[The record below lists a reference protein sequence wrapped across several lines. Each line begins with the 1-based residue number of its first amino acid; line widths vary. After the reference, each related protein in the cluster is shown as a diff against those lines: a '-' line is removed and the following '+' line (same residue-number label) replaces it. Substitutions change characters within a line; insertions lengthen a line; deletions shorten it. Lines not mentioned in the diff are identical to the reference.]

1 MKKAIVAVLL
11 TSGLFSTISLVA
23 CGPTE
28 TRMNTFSVGSSPTV
42 EVKVGNGDVELIV
55 GAEGEITVT
64 AELRNPD
71 KVDYKVSQDGDKI
84 TVDAK
89 TRSNSRADVTVT
101 LPANTEF
108 EVDTGNGDIDVADVQ
123 APGRVSCGNGS
134 ITFERL
140 KGDVTGNLGN
150 GDITINDVAGS
161 FILSDGNGDINL
173 KDVAGSF
180 KLNVGNGDI
189 ELHEAT
195 GSFNL
200 SIGNGDIRFQGELP
214 PGSESTFNVGNG
226 SVTVELM
233 GSPSVAL
240 DLEAEQKGKVR
251 CNLPVT
257 VSEQSEYRLV
267 GTIGNGEATLKV
279 RTGTGNI
286 TIR

>member
-1 MKKAIVAVLL
+1 MKKAIVAVLWTL
-11 TSGLFSTISLVA
+11 VLFSTISLVA

-28 TRMNTFSVGSSPTV
+28 TRMNTFSVGSNPRL
-42 EVKVGNGDVELIV
+42 EVTVGNGSVNLVV
-55 GAEGEITVT
+55 GTEGEINVT
-64 AELRNPD
+64 AELRNPG

-180 KLNVGNGDI
+180 
-189 ELHEAT
+189 
-195 GSFNL
+195 NL

-240 DLEAEQKGKVR
+240 DLEAEQRGKVR

-267 GTIGNGEATLKV
+267 GTIGNGEATLKI